1 MTKLVITNAA
11 PINLVKKT
19 LRRLV
24 CKDCNPKEDFCR
36 VIENDS
42 SDDERPHSR
51 LLPFAAG
58 AHKAAR
64 NNMLKNMLGKKGLA

>member
-1 MTKLVITNAA
+1 MITTKIA
-11 PINLVKKT
+11 PINLVKTT
-19 LRRLV
+19 LKKLV
-24 CKDCNPKEDFCR
+24 CDDCNRKEDFCR

-64 NNMLKNMLGKKGLA
+64 NNMLKNMLGKKGLEQD

>member
-1 MTKLVITNAA
+1 M
-11 PINLVKKT
+11 
-19 LRRLV
+19 
-24 CKDCNPKEDFCR
+24 ESFCR

-64 NNMLKNMLGKKGLA
+64 NNMLKNMLGKKSLEQD